1 MVHHFLKPL
10 SAGGL
15 LAAGNCAAWIIL
27 FLIGPLGIIDW
38 RLIAAFEILLSLPF
52 FILLP
57 FGHMVTWTV
66 SEVVAQWICIALN
79 SFAWGYSIAWLLRQI
94 PRRSNRDPMGPITP
108 K

>member
-1 MVHHFLKPL
+1 MTHRFFKPV

-15 LAAGNCAAWIIL
+15 LAAGNCVAWIVL
-27 FLIGPLGIIDW
+27 FYIGPLLVIDW
-38 RLIAAFEILLSLPF
+38 RLKAAFEILLSLPF

-57 FGHMVTWTV
+57 FGDKVTWAA
-66 SEVVAQWICIALN
+66 SDVVALWICIALN

-94 PRRSNRDPMGPITP
+94 PRRSNRDHTGPIIP